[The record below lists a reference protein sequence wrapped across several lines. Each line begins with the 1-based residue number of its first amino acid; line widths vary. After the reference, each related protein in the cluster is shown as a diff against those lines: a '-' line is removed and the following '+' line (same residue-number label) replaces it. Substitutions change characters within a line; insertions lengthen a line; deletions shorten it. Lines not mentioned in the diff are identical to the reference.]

1 MGMVVKKS
9 VGDWIF
15 DIINFCFMCLIAVI
29 CVVPLIHVIMA
40 SISNPA
46 AVDKATNFIL
56 HPLGNPSIAAYKII
70 MNYKNI
76 WIGYKNTIFYLVVQ
90 ILVTGVLT
98 VIAGYIASRKRFRYR
113 NVLMM
118 FLSFTMMFNGGMIPT
133 FIVVRTLGLLDTR
146 AALIIPQAMGV
157 FYIIIMRTAIQ
168 GIPDS
173 LEESAR
179 IDGAGELTV
188 MFRIILPLCKAT
200 FAVIILFV
208 AVAKWNEWFPALLY
222 LTTARDKY
230 PLQMFMREI
239 LITASN
245 SSDIAQSANAAD
257 LQESSQMYR
266 TLVKYASIVV
276 STLPILC
283 VYPFAQKYFVT
294 GVMVG
299 SVKG

>member
-1 MGMVVKKS
+1 MVVKKS

>member
-1 MGMVVKKS
+1 
-9 VGDWIF
+9 
-15 DIINFCFMCLIAVI
+15 
-29 CVVPLIHVIMA
+29 
-40 SISNPA
+40 
-46 AVDKATNFIL
+46 
-56 HPLGNPSIAAYKII
+56 
-70 MNYKNI
+70 
-76 WIGYKNTIFYLVVQ
+76 
-90 ILVTGVLT
+90 
-98 VIAGYIASRKRFRYR
+98 
-113 NVLMM
+113 M
-118 FLSFTMMFNGGMIPT
+118 FVFSH
-133 FIVVRTLGLLDTR
+133 TLL
-146 AALIIPQAMGV
+146 
-157 FYIIIMRTAIQ
+157 F
-168 GIPDS
+168 
-173 LEESAR
+173 
-179 IDGAGELTV
+179 
-188 MFRIILPLCKAT
+188 
-200 FAVIILFV
+200 FAFIILFV